1 MKRKKQQLNNLGRWT
16 LVITT
21 AFFGVLFL
29 YVAGCFVKIAVT
41 GQTRGTDLY
50 EFALEKY
57 LVEEVVTGRRGTLYD
72 RDGNA
77 SAEQLTSYTLYA
89 NLYEEYGDVVED
101 IDETAEKLS
110 TVIDLSK
117 EEIVEILSKDAYQV
131 EFGTAGRQLTY
142 LEKEKID
149 QLG

>member
-16 LVITT
+16 LFITT

-57 LVEEVVTGRRGTLYD
+57 LVEAKRTAGYSDNEKIGPGTLY
-72 RDGNA
+72 A
-77 SAEQLTSYTLYA
+77 
-89 NLYEEYGDVVED
+89 
-101 IDETAEKLS
+101 
-110 TVIDLSK
+110 
-117 EEIVEILSKDAYQV
+117 
-131 EFGTAGRQLTY
+131 LTY
-142 LEKEKID
+142 LPGYAKNDILSDRNNNETKKYYAGNEGLDLDSDGKITKAELAKRIQD
-149 QLG
+149 KNA

>member
-1 MKRKKQQLNNLGRWT
+1 MKRKKLQLNNLGRWT
-16 LVITT
+16 LFITT

-77 SAEQLTSYTLYA
+77 LAEQLTSYTLYA

-117 EEIVEILSKDAYQV
+117 EEIVEIHMKP
-131 EFGTAGRQLTY
+131 FGSSSMLRIRESANESGLF
-142 LEKEKID
+142 IS
-149 QLG
+149 G

>member
-16 LVITT
+16 LFITT
-21 AFFGVLFL
+21 AFFGVLFFFL
-29 YVAGCFVKIAVT
+29 FGCFVKIAVT

-77 SAEQLTSYTLYA
+77 LAEQLPYTPIYTKSMVTWLR
-89 NLYEEYGDVVED
+89 
-101 IDETAEKLS
+101 
-110 TVIDLSK
+110 
-117 EEIVEILSKDAYQV
+117 ILM
-131 EFGTAGRQLTY
+131 RQ
-142 LEKEKID
+142 
-149 QLG
+149 QRN